1 MAEFSK
7 LVITDTGQALL
18 AKMIA
23 GSSNIRF
30 TKVSTSSATY
40 DEMQLQG
47 LDTLSDVKQT
57 SVISGVSRTNET
69 AIEVEA
75 AFTNADLMEGYHMR
89 ALGLYA
95 VDPDE
100 GEILY
105 AVAKELSGC
114 CYMPAYN
121 GVTLSGIILTL
132 VTTVG
137 NAESVSLEVTP
148 AGIATYKDIQAVQTE
163 IQSVRA
169 QLGNHT
175 VKSDVP
181 AGAVF
186 SDMVGATAETAGAA
200 GDVPAPGAG
209 KQTKY
214 LRGDGTW
221 QTPPNTTYADMTGA
235 TASAAGT
242 HGLVPAPAKGAQG
255 KYLRGDGTWQTP
267 PNTTYADMTGAT
279 ASAAGTHGLVPAPA
293 KGTQGKYLRGDGT
306 WQQAIDSLAAV
317 RANTQ
322 QGYVAGALALKE
334 AAGMIMTDTL
344 AAGAT
349 TLTFTNSA
357 ITDDS
362 LIDIYTD
369 NAEIT
374 PSAIAQ
380 SGNTLTLTFD
390 VQEETV
396 NVKVRV
402 S

>member
-200 GDVPAPGAG
+200 GYVPAPGAG
-209 KQTKY
+209 KQTKEHFT
-214 LRGDGTW
+214 LSEQD
-221 QTPPNTTYADMTGA
+221 QTSLMGLQTQVVQGVDNIPWHTSDQTQPCRYYSNADMA
-235 TASAAGT
+235 LIVTAAMQYVTYHVTYYRDLRIYIRSLDNKDEVNTVYYGMEIPPEYQSEPLRDMLSAMAAG
-242 HGLVPAPAKGAQG
+242 
-255 KYLRGDGTWQTP
+255 GT
-267 PNTTYADMTGAT
+267 D
-279 ASAAGTHGLVPAPA
+279 
-293 KGTQGKYLRGDGT
+293 
-306 WQQAIDSLAAV
+306 
-317 RANTQ
+317 
-322 QGYVAGALALKE
+322 
-334 AAGMIMTDTL
+334 
-344 AAGAT
+344 
-349 TLTFTNSA
+349 
-357 ITDDS
+357 
-362 LIDIYTD
+362 
-369 NAEIT
+369 AE
-374 PSAIAQ
+374 
-380 SGNTLTLTFD
+380 D
-390 VQEETV
+390 
-396 NVKVRV
+396 
-402 S
+402 

>member
-23 GSSNIRF
+23 GSGNIGF
-30 TKVSTSSATY
+30 TKVSTSSAIYEET
-40 DEMQLQG
+40 QLQG
-47 LDTLSDVKQT
+47 VEALSDVKQT
-57 SVISGVSRTNET
+57 SVISRVSRTNDT

-105 AVAKELSGC
+105 AVTKELSGC

-121 GVTLSGIILTL
+121 GVTLSGILLTL

-148 AGIATYKDIQAVQTE
+148 AGIATYKDIQTVQTE
-163 IQSVRA
+163 IQSVRV

-186 SDMVGATAETAGAA
+186 ADMVGATASAAGAA
-200 GDVPAPGAG
+200 GYVPAPGAG
-209 KQTKY
+209 KQE
-214 LRGDGTW
+214 
-221 QTPPNTTYADMTGA
+221 
-235 TASAAGT
+235 
-242 HGLVPAPAKGAQG
+242 
-255 KYLRGDGTWQTP
+255 
-267 PNTTYADMTGAT
+267 
-279 ASAAGTHGLVPAPA
+279 
-293 KGTQGKYLRGDGT
+293 KYLRGDGT

>member
-23 GSSNIRF
+23 GSGNIGF
-30 TKVSTSSATY
+30 TKVSTSSAIYEET
-40 DEMQLQG
+40 QLQG
-47 LDTLSDVKQT
+47 VEALSDVKQT
-57 SVISGVSRTNET
+57 SVISRVSRTNDT

-105 AVAKELSGC
+105 AVTKELSGC

-121 GVTLSGIILTL
+121 GVTLSGILLTL

-148 AGIATYKDIQAVQTE
+148 AGIATYKDIQTVQTE
-163 IQSVRA
+163 IQSVRV

-186 SDMVGATAETAGAA
+186 ADMVGATASAAGAA
-200 GDVPAPGAG
+200 GYVPAPGAG
-209 KQTKY
+209 KQE
-214 LRGDGTW
+214 
-221 QTPPNTTYADMTGA
+221 
-235 TASAAGT
+235 
-242 HGLVPAPAKGAQG
+242 